1 MFLKILF
8 SFIMIA
14 FIHSSAVA
22 SEFQLGNLT
31 ISDPWSRATSSH
43 QMSGVVYLR
52 ILNSGN
58 QTDRLIK
65 AVSIHSEKVTLHD
78 MILDGDIMKM
88 QSIKNGVEIPANSEV
103 ELKPGAKHIMLMG
116 LKRRLD
122 RGQTVS
128 VTLHFQHAGMTE
140 IKALVFD
147 AGSRGP
153 KGKNLKG
160 IMPGNNSKNGHKS
173 H

>member
-88 QSIKNGVEIPANSEV
+88 QE
-103 ELKPGAKHIMLMG
+103 H
-116 LKRRLD
+116 
-122 RGQTVS
+122 
-128 VTLHFQHAGMTE
+128 
-140 IKALVFD
+140 
-147 AGSRGP
+147 
-153 KGKNLKG
+153 
-160 IMPGNNSKNGHKS
+160 
-173 H
+173 